1 MNIKKGKF
9 TKPRGSAAQERAR
22 LEADFKRMTQ
32 SAGGRPDREPAGAQE
47 PEARRKKRLKI
58 TAISVAAVLAV
69 VVLGLSF
76 FLWSYSRDDGLIFDN
91 VYALNL
97 NLSGMTQE
105 QAAQALETQAQS
117 LYGQSLVI
125 HLQDRDLVLPPENTK
140 VRLDAQAMAEAAY
153 QYGRDGNMFD
163 RARARSEAALSTH
176 TMEAADFLTLD
187 KGYIE
192 DAVNQL
198 GADLESTLT
207 QPTAQVEGQRPDL
220 SGYEGETG
228 QEQTPIIPENG
239 QTLILRSG
247 QPGRHLDT
255 QALEDRILKAFSQG
269 DLSPISITYDETLPE
284 KLNLQEVF
292 QKYCLAPVDAVL
304 DETTY
309 VASQETLGYGFVVEE
324 VQKQLDS
331 AQPGQELRVPF
342 QILVPEHTKESLEA
356 DLFRDVLA
364 YAHTDHTWNS
374 NRTRNL
380 ELACE
385 AIDGYILKPG
395 AVFSF
400 NETVGERTA
409 EKGYKAATVYSGMES
424 VQELGGGVFQVA
436 STLYYC
442 TLYADLEVVSR
453 AVHTFS
459 VDYVP
464 MGMDATVY
472 WGSLDYQ
479 FRNNT
484 DYPIKIN
491 ASVHDGYVDIEFIGT
506 DTKDYYVKMDYVVLS
521 KDPWETKEKEI
532 TDGSYE
538 DGETITTPY
547 TGYTVDTYKY
557 KYDKETD
564 ELISEAFEA
573 HSEYARRDKVVAVV
587 PRPAAPPATDPPATD
602 PPETDPP
609 ETAPPTDPPTDPD
622 PEPEPTDPEEDG
634 E

>member
-1 MNIKKGKF
+1 MDIKKGKF

-32 SAGGRPDREPAGAQE
+32 AAGGAPNRESGKQQDTEAQRSK
-47 PEARRKKRLKI
+47 RRKVVV
-58 TAISVAAVLAV
+58 ISVAAVLAV
-69 VVLGLSF
+69 VVLGLAG

-91 VYALNL
+91 VYALNV
-97 NLSGMTQE
+97 NLGGMTQE
-105 QAAQALETQAQS
+105 QAAKALEEQAQT
-117 LYGQSLVI
+117 LYGQPLVI
-125 HLQDRDLVLPPENTK
+125 RLQDRDLVLTPENTK
-140 VRLDAQAMAEAAY
+140 VRLDAQALAEAAC

-163 RARARSEAALSTH
+163 RARARSEAALGSH
-176 TMEAADFLTLD
+176 TVEAAEYLTLD
-187 KGYIE
+187 QGYIE

-207 QPTAQVEGQRPDL
+207 QPSVQVEGQRPDL
-220 SGYEGETG
+220 SSYEEEASEPG
-228 QEQTPIIPENG
+228 QSPIIPEHG
-239 QTLILRSG
+239 QTLVLRSG
-247 QPGRHLDT
+247 APGRHLDT
-255 QALEDRILKAFSQG
+255 KALRDRVLNAYSLG
-269 DLSPISITYDETLPE
+269 DLTPIVVTYDEVLPE
-284 KLNLQEVF
+284 KLGLQEIF
-292 QKYCLAPVDAVL
+292 QQHCLTPVDAVL

-309 VASQETLGYGFVVEE
+309 TASQETLGYGFVVED
-324 VQKQLDS
+324 VQKQLDE
-331 AQPGQELRVPF
+331 AEPGQELRVPF
-342 QILVPEHTKESLEA
+342 QILIPEHTKASLEA
-356 DLFRDVLA
+356 DLFRDRLS
-364 YAHTDHTWNS
+364 YAHTEHTWNS

-400 NETVGERTA
+400 NGVVGERTA
-409 EKGYKAATVYSGMES
+409 EKGYREAIVYSGMES
-424 VQELGGGVFQVA
+424 VQELGGGVCQVA

-506 DTKDYYVKMDYVVLS
+506 DTKDYYVEMDYVVLS
-521 KDPWETKEKEI
+521 KDPWETVEKVI

-538 DGETITTPY
+538 NGETITTPY
-547 TGYTVDTYKY
+547 TGYTADTYKY
-557 KYDKETD
+557 KYSKATD
-564 ELISEAFEA
+564 ELISKEFEA

-587 PRPAAPPATDPPATD
+587 RQATEPPVTDPPPTD

-609 ETAPPTDPPTDPD
+609 TDPPT
-622 PEPEPTDPEEDG
+622 EPETPPASETEGSNE
-634 E
+634 

>member
-1 MNIKKGKF
+1 M
-9 TKPRGSAAQERAR
+9 
-22 LEADFKRMTQ
+22 
-32 SAGGRPDREPAGAQE
+32 
-47 PEARRKKRLKI
+47 
-58 TAISVAAVLAV
+58 
-69 VVLGLSF
+69 
-76 FLWSYSRDDGLIFDN
+76 
-91 VYALNL
+91 
-97 NLSGMTQE
+97 
-105 QAAQALETQAQS
+105 
-117 LYGQSLVI
+117 
-125 HLQDRDLVLPPENTK
+125 
-140 VRLDAQAMAEAAY
+140 
-153 QYGRDGNMFD
+153 
-163 RARARSEAALSTH
+163 
-176 TMEAADFLTLD
+176 
-187 KGYIE
+187 
-192 DAVNQL
+192 
-198 GADLESTLT
+198 
-207 QPTAQVEGQRPDL
+207 
-220 SGYEGETG
+220 
-228 QEQTPIIPENG
+228 
-239 QTLILRSG
+239 
-247 QPGRHLDT
+247 
-255 QALEDRILKAFSQG
+255 
-269 DLSPISITYDETLPE
+269 
-284 KLNLQEVF
+284 
-292 QKYCLAPVDAVL
+292 
-304 DETTY
+304 
-309 VASQETLGYGFVVEE
+309 ASQETLGYGFVVED

-331 AQPGQELRVPF
+331 AEPGQELRVPF

-400 NETVGERTA
+400 NDTVGERTA

-424 VQELGGGVFQVA
+424 VQELGGGVCQVA

-506 DTKDYYVKMDYVVLS
+506 DTKDYYVEMDYVVLS

-573 HSEYARRDKVVAVV
+573 HSEYTRRDKVVAVV
-587 PRPAAPPATDPPATD
+587 HRPAAPPATEPPVTD

-609 ETAPPTDPPTDPD
+609 ETQPPTEAPT
-622 PEPEPTDPEEDG
+622 EPEPTDPEESG

>member
-1 MNIKKGKF
+1 M
-9 TKPRGSAAQERAR
+9 
-22 LEADFKRMTQ
+22 
-32 SAGGRPDREPAGAQE
+32 
-47 PEARRKKRLKI
+47 
-58 TAISVAAVLAV
+58 
-69 VVLGLSF
+69 
-76 FLWSYSRDDGLIFDN
+76 
-91 VYALNL
+91 
-97 NLSGMTQE
+97 
-105 QAAQALETQAQS
+105 
-117 LYGQSLVI
+117 
-125 HLQDRDLVLPPENTK
+125 
-140 VRLDAQAMAEAAY
+140 
-153 QYGRDGNMFD
+153 
-163 RARARSEAALSTH
+163 
-176 TMEAADFLTLD
+176 
-187 KGYIE
+187 
-192 DAVNQL
+192 
-198 GADLESTLT
+198 
-207 QPTAQVEGQRPDL
+207 
-220 SGYEGETG
+220 
-228 QEQTPIIPENG
+228 
-239 QTLILRSG
+239 
-247 QPGRHLDT
+247 
-255 QALEDRILKAFSQG
+255 
-269 DLSPISITYDETLPE
+269 
-284 KLNLQEVF
+284 
-292 QKYCLAPVDAVL
+292 
-304 DETTY
+304 
-309 VASQETLGYGFVVEE
+309 
-324 VQKQLDS
+324 
-331 AQPGQELRVPF
+331 
-342 QILVPEHTKESLEA
+342 
-356 DLFRDVLA
+356 
-364 YAHTDHTWNS
+364 
-374 NRTRNL
+374 

-424 VQELGGGVFQVA
+424 VQELGGGVCQVA

-442 TLYADLEVVSR
+442 TLYADLEVVFPGG
-453 AVHTFS
+453 VHTFS

-587 PRPAAPPATDPPATD
+587 PALRLPGNGPPSHRSPRDRSTGDRP
-602 PPETDPP
+602 
-609 ETAPPTDPPTDPD
+609 PD
-622 PEPEPTDPEEDG
+622 
-634 E
+634 